1 MDYFILDHNNKPC
14 GPFTLYQL
22 RGMGLTR
29 KSYVWARGWDK
40 WVHAGDVEEINKY
53 VLHAPKATPTPES
66 SATESSAAERSA
78 AGRSAALSGQ
88 ETESSA
94 AGRSAAGRS
103 AALSGQET
111 KSSATPDAQET
122 GRSAA
127 GRSAAPSGQETK
139 SSATPSGQE
148 TKSSAAP
155 SGQETKSSATPDAQE
170 TESSAAPDAQE
181 TKSSAAPDAQETESS
196 AAPNG
201 QKAKKPASPN
211 SQKRLFACMAILF
224 VLVCL
229 LTSTNPNIFA
239 HRREARPVVEEAVE
253 ADISSGHSNTTDYP
267 NGTSVD
273 RIFDATLVYHNYYLF
288 STTTVQLRQTTHF
301 LSFGIL
307 GHVFTTSVGS
317 L

>member
-14 GPFTLYQL
+14 GPSTLFQL

-40 WVHAGDVEEINKY
+40 WIHAGDVEEINKY
-53 VLHAPKATPTPES
+53 VLHTPKATPTPERS
-66 SATESSAAERSA
+66 VAGSSAAE
-78 AGRSAALSGQ
+78 
-88 ETESSA
+88 
-94 AGRSAAGRS
+94 
-103 AALSGQET
+103 
-111 KSSATPDAQET
+111 
-122 GRSAA
+122 
-127 GRSAAPSGQETK
+127 RSAAPSGQETESSVAPNGQETESSTAK
-139 SSATPSGQE
+139 SSAPGRP
-148 TKSSAAP
+148 AAP
-155 SGQETKSSATPDAQE
+155 SGQKTKSSAT
-170 TESSAAPDAQE
+170 SS
-181 TKSSAAPDAQETESS
+181 
-196 AAPNG
+196 G
-201 QKAKKPASPN
+201 
-211 SQKRLFACMAILF
+211 QKRLFACMAILF

-239 HRREARPVVEEAVE
+239 HRREARPVVEEAVK
-253 ADISSGHSNTTDYP
+253 ADISSGPSNTTDYP

>member
-14 GPFTLYQL
+14 GPFTLFQL

-40 WVHAGDVEEINKY
+40 WIHAGDVEEINKY
-53 VLHAPKATPTPES
+53 VLHTPKATPTPES
-66 SATESSAAERSA
+66 SAGGSSAS
-78 AGRSAALSGQ
+78 
-88 ETESSA
+88 
-94 AGRSAAGRS
+94 
-103 AALSGQET
+103 
-111 KSSATPDAQET
+111 
-122 GRSAA
+122 
-127 GRSAAPSGQETK
+127 GRSAAPSGQETERSVAPNGQETESSTAK
-139 SSATPSGQE
+139 SSAPGRP
-148 TKSSAAP
+148 AAP
-155 SGQETKSSATPDAQE
+155 SGQKTKSSAT
-170 TESSAAPDAQE
+170 SS
-181 TKSSAAPDAQETESS
+181 
-196 AAPNG
+196 G
-201 QKAKKPASPN
+201 
-211 SQKRLFACMAILF
+211 QKRLFACMAILF

>member
-14 GPFTLYQL
+14 GPFTLFQL

-40 WVHAGDVEEINKY
+40 WIHAGDVEEINKY
-53 VLHAPKATPTPES
+53 VLHTPKATPTPERSVAES
-66 SATESSAAERSA
+66 SASRSSAAGSSAAE
-78 AGRSAALSGQ
+78 
-88 ETESSA
+88 
-94 AGRSAAGRS
+94 
-103 AALSGQET
+103 
-111 KSSATPDAQET
+111 
-122 GRSAA
+122 
-127 GRSAAPSGQETK
+127 RSAAPSGQETESSTAPNGPETESSTAK
-139 SSATPSGQE
+139 SSAPGRP
-148 TKSSAAP
+148 AAP
-155 SGQETKSSATPDAQE
+155 SGQKTKSSAT
-170 TESSAAPDAQE
+170 SS
-181 TKSSAAPDAQETESS
+181 
-196 AAPNG
+196 G
-201 QKAKKPASPN
+201 
-211 SQKRLFACMAILF
+211 QKRLFACMAILF

>member
-14 GPFTLYQL
+14 GPFTLFQL

-40 WVHAGDVEEINKY
+40 WIHAGDVEEINKY
-53 VLHAPKATPTPES
+53 VLHTPKATPTPES
-66 SATESSAAERSA
+66 SASRSYA
-78 AGRSAALSGQ
+78 SGS
-88 ETESSA
+88 T
-94 AGRSAAGRS
+94 
-103 AALSGQET
+103 
-111 KSSATPDAQET
+111 
-122 GRSAA
+122 
-127 GRSAAPSGQETK
+127 AAPSGQETE
-139 SSATPSGQE
+139 STAAPSGQE
-148 TKSSAAP
+148 AKSSAAGRSVAGGSAAP
-155 SGQETKSSATPDAQE
+155 SGQKNGSSATH
-170 TESSAAPDAQE
+170 S
-181 TKSSAAPDAQETESS
+181 
-196 AAPNG
+196 G
-201 QKAKKPASPN
+201 
-211 SQKRLFACMAILF
+211 QKRLFACMAILF
-224 VLVCL
+224 VLACL

>member
-40 WVHAGDVEEINKY
+40 WIHAGDVEEINKY
-53 VLHAPKATPTPES
+53 VLHTPKATPTPE
-66 SATESSAAERSA
+66 RSA
-78 AGRSAALSGQ
+78 AGSFVPERSASGS
-88 ETESSA
+88 T
-94 AGRSAAGRS
+94 
-103 AALSGQET
+103 
-111 KSSATPDAQET
+111 
-122 GRSAA
+122 
-127 GRSAAPSGQETK
+127 AAPSGQETK
-139 SSATPSGQE
+139 SSATERP
-148 TKSSAAP
+148 AAP
-155 SGQETKSSATPDAQE
+155 SGQETKGSAT
-170 TESSAAPDAQE
+170 SS
-181 TKSSAAPDAQETESS
+181 
-196 AAPNG
+196 G
-201 QKAKKPASPN
+201 
-211 SQKRLFACMAILF
+211 QKRLFACVAILF

>member
-14 GPFTLYQL
+14 GPFTLFQL

-40 WVHAGDVEEINKY
+40 WIHAGDVEEINKY
-53 VLHAPKATPTPES
+53 VLHTPKATPTPERS
-66 SATESSAAERSA
+66 VAESSASR
-78 AGRSAALSGQ
+78 
-88 ETESSA
+88 SSA
-94 AGRSAAGRS
+94 AG
-103 AALSGQET
+103 
-111 KSSATPDAQET
+111 
-122 GRSAA
+122 
-127 GRSAAPSGQETK
+127 
-139 SSATPSGQE
+139 
-148 TKSSAAP
+148 SSAAP
-155 SGQETKSSATPDAQE
+155 SGQETESSVAPNGQE
-170 TESSAAPDAQE
+170 TESSTAKSSAPGRPAAPSGQK
-181 TKSSAAPDAQETESS
+181 TKSSATSS
-196 AAPNG
+196 G
-201 QKAKKPASPN
+201 Q
-211 SQKRLFACMAILF
+211 QRLFACMAILF

>member
-14 GPFTLYQL
+14 GPFTLFQL

-40 WVHAGDVEEINKY
+40 WIHAGDVEEINKY
-53 VLHAPKATPTPES
+53 VLHTPTAAPTPE
-66 SATESSAAERSA
+66 RSV
-78 AGRSAALSGQ
+78 AGRSATPSGQ
-88 ETESSA
+88 ETNSSLA
-94 AGRSAAGRS
+94 RRSAAPN
-103 AALSGQET
+103 GQET
-111 KSSATPDAQET
+111 KSSAT
-122 GRSAA
+122 RS
-127 GRSAAPSGQETK
+127 SAAPSRQETEN
-139 SSATPSGQE
+139 SATPSGQE
-148 TKSSAAP
+148 TKSSAAH
-155 SGQETKSSATPDAQE
+155 SG
-170 TESSAAPDAQE
+170 
-181 TKSSAAPDAQETESS
+181 
-196 AAPNG
+196 
-201 QKAKKPASPN
+201 
-211 SQKRLFACMAILF
+211 QKRLFACMAILF

-253 ADISSGHSNTTDYP
+253 ADINSGHSNTTDYP

>member
-40 WVHAGDVEEINKY
+40 WIHAGDVEEINKY
-53 VLHAPKATPTPES
+53 VLHSPKATPTPERSVAES
-66 SATESSAAERSA
+66 SASRSSAAGSSAAE
-78 AGRSAALSGQ
+78 
-88 ETESSA
+88 
-94 AGRSAAGRS
+94 
-103 AALSGQET
+103 
-111 KSSATPDAQET
+111 
-122 GRSAA
+122 
-127 GRSAAPSGQETK
+127 RSAAPSGQETESSVAPNGQETESSTAK
-139 SSATPSGQE
+139 SSAPGRP
-148 TKSSAAP
+148 AAP
-155 SGQETKSSATPDAQE
+155 SGQKTKSSAT
-170 TESSAAPDAQE
+170 SS
-181 TKSSAAPDAQETESS
+181 
-196 AAPNG
+196 G
-201 QKAKKPASPN
+201 
-211 SQKRLFACMAILF
+211 QKRLFACMAILF

>member
-14 GPFTLYQL
+14 GPFTLFQL

-40 WVHAGDVEEINKY
+40 WIHAGDVEEINKY
-53 VLHAPKATPTPES
+53 VLHTPKAAPTPE
-66 SATESSAAERSA
+66 RSV
-78 AGRSAALSGQ
+78 AGRSATPSGQ
-88 ETESSA
+88 ETNSSLA
-94 AGRSAAGRS
+94 RRSAAPN
-103 AALSGQET
+103 GQET
-111 KSSATPDAQET
+111 KSSAT
-122 GRSAA
+122 RSSAA
-127 GRSAAPSGQETK
+127 PSRQDSENSAAPSGQETK
-139 SSATPSGQE
+139 SSAAHSG
-148 TKSSAAP
+148 
-155 SGQETKSSATPDAQE
+155 
-170 TESSAAPDAQE
+170 
-181 TKSSAAPDAQETESS
+181 
-196 AAPNG
+196 
-201 QKAKKPASPN
+201 
-211 SQKRLFACMAILF
+211 QKRLFACMAILF

-239 HRREARPVVEEAVE
+239 HRREARPVVEEAVA
-253 ADISSGHSNTTDYP
+253 ADINSGHSNTTDYP

>member
-14 GPFTLYQL
+14 GPFTLFQL

-40 WVHAGDVEEINKY
+40 WIHAGDVEEINKY
-53 VLHAPKATPTPES
+53 VLHTPKATPTPES
-66 SATESSAAERSA
+66 SASRSSAYGGSAAPSGQEAKSSVARRSA
-78 AGRSAALSGQ
+78 APN
-88 ETESSA
+88 
-94 AGRSAAGRS
+94 
-103 AALSGQET
+103 GQET
-111 KSSATPDAQET
+111 KSSAT
-122 GRSAA
+122 RS
-127 GRSAAPSGQETK
+127 SAAPSRQETEN
-139 SSATPSGQE
+139 SATPSGQE
-148 TKSSAAP
+148 TKSSVAS
-155 SGQETKSSATPDAQE
+155 SGQK
-170 TESSAAPDAQE
+170 
-181 TKSSAAPDAQETESS
+181 TKSSAAHS
-196 AAPNG
+196 G
-201 QKAKKPASPN
+201 
-211 SQKRLFACMAILF
+211 QKRLFACMAILF

-253 ADISSGHSNTTDYP
+253 ADINSGHSNTTDYP

>member
-40 WVHAGDVEEINKY
+40 WIHAGDVEEINKY
-53 VLHAPKATPTPES
+53 VLHTPKAAPTPE
-66 SATESSAAERSA
+66 RSV
-78 AGRSAALSGQ
+78 AGRSATPSGQ
-88 ETESSA
+88 ETNSSLA
-94 AGRSAAGRS
+94 RRSAAPN
-103 AALSGQET
+103 GQET
-111 KSSATPDAQET
+111 KSSAT
-122 GRSAA
+122 RS
-127 GRSAAPSGQETK
+127 SAAPSRQETEN
-139 SSATPSGQE
+139 SATPSGQE
-148 TKSSAAP
+148 TKSSATS
-155 SGQETKSSATPDAQE
+155 SG
-170 TESSAAPDAQE
+170 
-181 TKSSAAPDAQETESS
+181 
-196 AAPNG
+196 
-201 QKAKKPASPN
+201 
-211 SQKRLFACMAILF
+211 QKRLFACMAILF

-253 ADISSGHSNTTDYP
+253 ADINSGHSNTTDYP

>member
-14 GPFTLYQL
+14 GPFTLFQL

-40 WVHAGDVEEINKY
+40 WIHAGDVEEINKY
-53 VLHAPKATPTPES
+53 VLHTPKATPTPERS
-66 SATESSAAERSA
+66 VAESSA
-78 AGRSAALSGQ
+78 SGSSTP
-88 ETESSA
+88 ESFASRSSA
-94 AGRSAAGRS
+94 SGRPVAP
-103 AALSGQET
+103 SGQET
-111 KSSATPDAQET
+111 KSSA
-122 GRSAA
+122 A
-127 GRSAAPSGQETK
+127 GRPAAPSGQETK
-139 SSATPSGQE
+139 SSATSSG
-148 TKSSAAP
+148 
-155 SGQETKSSATPDAQE
+155 
-170 TESSAAPDAQE
+170 
-181 TKSSAAPDAQETESS
+181 
-196 AAPNG
+196 
-201 QKAKKPASPN
+201 
-211 SQKRLFACMAILF
+211 QKRLFACMAILF

>member
-14 GPFTLYQL
+14 GPFTLFQL

-40 WVHAGDVEEINKY
+40 WIHAGDVEEINKY
-53 VLHAPKATPTPES
+53 VLHTPKAIPTPES
-66 SATESSAAERSA
+66 SAPESSAY
-78 AGRSAALSGQ
+78 GG
-88 ETESSA
+88 
-94 AGRSAAGRS
+94 
-103 AALSGQET
+103 
-111 KSSATPDAQET
+111 
-122 GRSAA
+122 
-127 GRSAAPSGQETK
+127 SAAPSGQETER
-139 SSATPSGQE
+139 SVAPNGQE
-148 TKSSAAP
+148 TESSTAKSSDAP
-155 SGQETKSSATPDAQE
+155 SGQEAKSSAPGR
-170 TESSAAPDAQE
+170 P
-181 TKSSAAPDAQETESS
+181 

-201 QKAKKPASPN
+201 QKTKSSATS
-211 SQKRLFACMAILF
+211 SGQKRLFACMAILF

>member
-14 GPFTLYQL
+14 GPFTLFQL

-40 WVHAGDVEEINKY
+40 WIHAGDVEEINKY
-53 VLHAPKATPTPES
+53 VLHTPKAAPTPES
-66 SATESSAAERSA
+66 SAPESSASRRSA
-78 AGRSAALSGQ
+78 APSGQEAKSSVARRSAAPN
-88 ETESSA
+88 
-94 AGRSAAGRS
+94 
-103 AALSGQET
+103 GQET
-111 KSSATPDAQET
+111 KSSAT
-122 GRSAA
+122 RS
-127 GRSAAPSGQETK
+127 SAAPSRQETEN
-139 SSATPSGQE
+139 SATPSGQE
-148 TKSSAAP
+148 TKSSATSSGQKAKSSAARSFAAP
-155 SGQETKSSATPDAQE
+155 NGQETKSSAT
-170 TESSAAPDAQE
+170 SS
-181 TKSSAAPDAQETESS
+181 
-196 AAPNG
+196 G
-201 QKAKKPASPN
+201 
-211 SQKRLFACMAILF
+211 QKRLFACMAILF

>member
-40 WVHAGDVEEINKY
+40 WIHAGDVEEINKY
-53 VLHAPKATPTPES
+53 VLHSPKATPTPES
-66 SATESSAAERSA
+66 FAPESSAY
-78 AGRSAALSGQ
+78 G
-88 ETESSA
+88 SSA
-94 AGRSAAGRS
+94 SR
-103 AALSGQET
+103 
-111 KSSATPDAQET
+111 
-122 GRSAA
+122 
-127 GRSAAPSGQETK
+127 
-139 SSATPSGQE
+139 
-148 TKSSAAP
+148 SSAAP
-155 SGQETKSSATPDAQE
+155 SGQETKSSATR
-170 TESSAAPDAQE
+170 SSAAPSRQETENSATPSGQE
-181 TKSSAAPDAQETESS
+181 TKSSAAHS
-196 AAPNG
+196 G
-201 QKAKKPASPN
+201 
-211 SQKRLFACMAILF
+211 QKRLFACMAILF

-253 ADISSGHSNTTDYP
+253 ADINSGHSNTTDYP

>member
-53 VLHAPKATPTPES
+53 VLHAPKATPTPD
-66 SATESSAAERSA
+66 SSAA
-78 AGRSAALSGQ
+78 G
-88 ETESSA
+88 SSA
-94 AGRSAAGRS
+94 AGRSAVGRS
-103 AALSGQET
+103 AAPSGQEAKRSAAPSGQEA

-122 GRSAA
+122 
-127 GRSAAPSGQETK
+127 K
-139 SSATPSGQE
+139 SSATGRSAVG
-148 TKSSAAP
+148 SSAAP
-155 SGQETKSSATPDAQE
+155 SGQETMSSATPDAQE
-170 TESSAAPDAQE
+170 TKRPATPDAQE
-181 TKSSAAPDAQETESS
+181 TMSSATPSS
-196 AAPNG
+196 H
-201 QKAKKPASPN
+201 
-211 SQKRLFACMAILF
+211 KRLFVCLAILF
-224 VLVCL
+224 ALVCL

-267 NGTSVD
+267 NGISVD

>member
-14 GPFTLYQL
+14 GPFTLFQL

-40 WVHAGDVEEINKY
+40 WIHAGDVEEINKY
-53 VLHAPKATPTPES
+53 VLHTPKATPTPDRSVAGS
-66 SATESSAAERSA
+66 STS
-78 AGRSAALSGQ
+78 
-88 ETESSA
+88 
-94 AGRSAAGRS
+94 
-103 AALSGQET
+103 
-111 KSSATPDAQET
+111 
-122 GRSAA
+122 
-127 GRSAAPSGQETK
+127 GRSAAPSGQETESSTAGSSAARSSAAGSSAAGSSAAPSRQENG

-148 TKSSAAP
+148 TKSSATH
-155 SGQETKSSATPDAQE
+155 SG
-170 TESSAAPDAQE
+170 
-181 TKSSAAPDAQETESS
+181 
-196 AAPNG
+196 
-201 QKAKKPASPN
+201 
-211 SQKRLFACMAILF
+211 QKRLFACMAILF

>member
-14 GPFTLYQL
+14 GPFTLFQL

-40 WVHAGDVEEINKY
+40 WIHAGDVEEINKY
-53 VLHAPKATPTPES
+53 VLHSPKATPTPES
-66 SATESSAAERSA
+66 SAAGSSIAGRSAAPSGQEIESSAAE
-78 AGRSAALSGQ
+78 
-88 ETESSA
+88 SSA
-94 AGRSAAGRS
+94 APN
-103 AALSGQET
+103 GQET
-111 KSSATPDAQET
+111 KSSA
-122 GRSAA
+122 A
-127 GRSAAPSGQETK
+127 GRPAAPSGQETK
-139 SSATPSGQE
+139 SSATSSG
-148 TKSSAAP
+148 
-155 SGQETKSSATPDAQE
+155 
-170 TESSAAPDAQE
+170 
-181 TKSSAAPDAQETESS
+181 
-196 AAPNG
+196 
-201 QKAKKPASPN
+201 
-211 SQKRLFACMAILF
+211 QKRLFACVAILF

>member
-14 GPFTLYQL
+14 GPFTLFQL

-40 WVHAGDVEEINKY
+40 WIHAGDVEEINKY
-53 VLHAPKATPTPES
+53 VLHTPKATPTPERS
-66 SATESSAAERSA
+66 VAESFVPERSA
-78 AGRSAALSGQ
+78 AGISASRSSASGSTAAPSSQ
-88 ETESSA
+88 EAKSSA
-94 AGRSAAGRS
+94 AGSSVAG
-103 AALSGQET
+103 
-111 KSSATPDAQET
+111 SSAP
-122 GRSAA
+122 GR
-127 GRSAAPSGQETK
+127 P
-139 SSATPSGQE
+139 
-148 TKSSAAP
+148 
-155 SGQETKSSATPDAQE
+155 
-170 TESSAAPDAQE
+170 
-181 TKSSAAPDAQETESS
+181 

-201 QKAKKPASPN
+201 QEAKRSATS
-211 SQKRLFACMAILF
+211 SGQKRLFACMAILF

>member
-14 GPFTLYQL
+14 GPFTLFQL

-40 WVHAGDVEEINKY
+40 WIHAGDVEEINKY
-53 VLHAPKATPTPES
+53 VLHTPKATPTPES
-66 SATESSAAERSA
+66 SAS
-78 AGRSAALSGQ
+78 
-88 ETESSA
+88 
-94 AGRSAAGRS
+94 GRSAAGSS
-103 AALSGQET
+103 AAPNGQET
-111 KSSATPDAQET
+111 KSSAAGRPAAPSGQET
-122 GRSAA
+122 ERSAA
-127 GRSAAPSGQETK
+127 GSSAALCGQETKSSAAERPAAPSGQETK
-139 SSATPSGQE
+139 SSATSSG
-148 TKSSAAP
+148 
-155 SGQETKSSATPDAQE
+155 
-170 TESSAAPDAQE
+170 
-181 TKSSAAPDAQETESS
+181 
-196 AAPNG
+196 
-201 QKAKKPASPN
+201 
-211 SQKRLFACMAILF
+211 QKRLFACMAILF

>member
-14 GPFTLYQL
+14 GPFTLFQL

-40 WVHAGDVEEINKY
+40 WIHAGDVEEINKY
-53 VLHAPKATPTPES
+53 VLHTPKVTPTPES
-66 SATESSAAERSA
+66 SAGGSSAAPSGQETERSVA
-78 AGRSAALSGQ
+78 PNGQ

-94 AGRSAAGRS
+94 AG
-103 AALSGQET
+103 
-111 KSSATPDAQET
+111 
-122 GRSAA
+122 
-127 GRSAAPSGQETK
+127 
-139 SSATPSGQE
+139 
-148 TKSSAAP
+148 SSAAP
-155 SGQETKSSATPDAQE
+155 SGQETKSSA
-170 TESSAAPDAQE
+170 
-181 TKSSAAPDAQETESS
+181 
-196 AAPNG
+196 APNG
-201 QKAKKPASPN
+201 QKAKSSAAGS
-211 SQKRLFACMAILF
+211 SATHSGQKRLFACMAILF

>member
-14 GPFTLYQL
+14 GPFTLFQL

-40 WVHAGDVEEINKY
+40 WIHAGDVEEINKY
-53 VLHAPKATPTPES
+53 VLHTPKATPTSESFAPES
-66 SATESSAAERSA
+66 SAYGSSASRSSAAGCSVAGSSA
-78 AGRSAALSGQ
+78 APSGQ

-94 AGRSAAGRS
+94 AGRP
-103 AALSGQET
+103 AALSEQET
-111 KSSATPDAQET
+111 KSSAP
-122 GRSAA
+122 GRP
-127 GRSAAPSGQETK
+127 AAPSGQKTK
-139 SSATPSGQE
+139 SSATSSG
-148 TKSSAAP
+148 
-155 SGQETKSSATPDAQE
+155 
-170 TESSAAPDAQE
+170 
-181 TKSSAAPDAQETESS
+181 
-196 AAPNG
+196 
-201 QKAKKPASPN
+201 
-211 SQKRLFACMAILF
+211 QKRLFACMAILF

>member
-14 GPFTLYQL
+14 GPFTLFQL

-40 WVHAGDVEEINKY
+40 WIHAGDVEEINKY
-53 VLHAPKATPTPES
+53 VLHTPKAAPTPE
-66 SATESSAAERSA
+66 RSV
-78 AGRSAALSGQ
+78 AGR
-88 ETESSA
+88 
-94 AGRSAAGRS
+94 
-103 AALSGQET
+103 
-111 KSSATPDAQET
+111 
-122 GRSAA
+122 
-127 GRSAAPSGQETK
+127 
-139 SSATPSGQE
+139 SATPSGQE
-148 TKSSAAP
+148 TKSSAAH
-155 SGQETKSSATPDAQE
+155 SG
-170 TESSAAPDAQE
+170 
-181 TKSSAAPDAQETESS
+181 
-196 AAPNG
+196 
-201 QKAKKPASPN
+201 
-211 SQKRLFACMAILF
+211 QKRLFACMAILF

-253 ADISSGHSNTTDYP
+253 ADINSGHSNTTDYP

>member
-14 GPFTLYQL
+14 GPFTLFQL

-40 WVHAGDVEEINKY
+40 WIHAGDVEEINKY
-53 VLHAPKATPTPES
+53 VLHTPKAAPTPE
-66 SATESSAAERSA
+66 RSV
-78 AGRSAALSGQ
+78 AGRSATPSGQ
-88 ETESSA
+88 ETNSSLARRFA
-94 AGRSAAGRS
+94 APN
-103 AALSGQET
+103 GQET
-111 KSSATPDAQET
+111 KSSAT
-122 GRSAA
+122 RS
-127 GRSAAPSGQETK
+127 SAAPSRQETVN
-139 SSATPSGQE
+139 SATPSRQETENSATPSGQE
-148 TKSSAAP
+148 TKSSAAH
-155 SGQETKSSATPDAQE
+155 SG
-170 TESSAAPDAQE
+170 
-181 TKSSAAPDAQETESS
+181 
-196 AAPNG
+196 
-201 QKAKKPASPN
+201 
-211 SQKRLFACMAILF
+211 QKRLFACMAILF

>member
-40 WVHAGDVEEINKY
+40 WIHAGDVEEINKY
-53 VLHAPKATPTPES
+53 VLHSPKATPTPES
-66 SATESSAAERSA
+66 SASR
-78 AGRSAALSGQ
+78 
-88 ETESSA
+88 
-94 AGRSAAGRS
+94 
-103 AALSGQET
+103 
-111 KSSATPDAQET
+111 
-122 GRSAA
+122 
-127 GRSAAPSGQETK
+127 RSAAPSGQETER
-139 SSATPSGQE
+139 SVAPNGQE
-148 TKSSAAP
+148 TKSSTAKSSAAP
-155 SGQETKSSATPDAQE
+155 SGQEAKSSAPGR
-170 TESSAAPDAQE
+170 P
-181 TKSSAAPDAQETESS
+181 

-201 QKAKKPASPN
+201 QKTKSSATS
-211 SQKRLFACMAILF
+211 SGQKRLFACMAILF

>member
-14 GPFTLYQL
+14 GPFTLFQL

-40 WVHAGDVEEINKY
+40 WIHAGDVEEINKY
-53 VLHAPKATPTPES
+53 VLHTPKATPTPERS
-66 SATESSAAERSA
+66 VAESSA
-78 AGRSAALSGQ
+78 SGSSTP
-88 ETESSA
+88 ESFASRSSA
-94 AGRSAAGRS
+94 SGRPVAP
-103 AALSGQET
+103 SGQET
-111 KSSATPDAQET
+111 KSSA
-122 GRSAA
+122 A
-127 GRSAAPSGQETK
+127 GRPAAPSGQETK
-139 SSATPSGQE
+139 SSAAG
-148 TKSSAAP
+148 SSAAP
-155 SGQETKSSATPDAQE
+155 SGQETKSSAAGRP
-170 TESSAAPDAQE
+170 AAPSGQE
-181 TKSSAAPDAQETESS
+181 TKSSATSS
-196 AAPNG
+196 G
-201 QKAKKPASPN
+201 
-211 SQKRLFACMAILF
+211 QKRLFACMAILF

>member
-40 WVHAGDVEEINKY
+40 WIHAGDVEEINKY
-53 VLHAPKATPTPES
+53 VLHTPKATPTPE
-66 SATESSAAERSA
+66 RSA
-78 AGRSAALSGQ
+78 AGSFVP
-88 ETESSA
+88 E
-94 AGRSAAGRS
+94 
-103 AALSGQET
+103 
-111 KSSATPDAQET
+111 
-122 GRSAA
+122 
-127 GRSAAPSGQETK
+127 RSAAPSGQETK
-139 SSATPSGQE
+139 SSATERP
-148 TKSSAAP
+148 AAP
-155 SGQETKSSATPDAQE
+155 SGQETKSSAAH
-170 TESSAAPDAQE
+170 S
-181 TKSSAAPDAQETESS
+181 
-196 AAPNG
+196 G
-201 QKAKKPASPN
+201 
-211 SQKRLFACMAILF
+211 QKRLFACMAILF

>member
-14 GPFTLYQL
+14 GPFTLFQL

-40 WVHAGDVEEINKY
+40 WIHAGDVEEINKY
-53 VLHAPKATPTPES
+53 VLHTPKATPTPERSVAES
-66 SATESSAAERSA
+66 SASRSSAAGSSAAE
-78 AGRSAALSGQ
+78 
-88 ETESSA
+88 
-94 AGRSAAGRS
+94 
-103 AALSGQET
+103 
-111 KSSATPDAQET
+111 
-122 GRSAA
+122 
-127 GRSAAPSGQETK
+127 RSAAPSGQETESSVAPNGQETESSTAK
-139 SSATPSGQE
+139 SSAPGRP
-148 TKSSAAP
+148 AAP
-155 SGQETKSSATPDAQE
+155 SGQKTKSSAT
-170 TESSAAPDAQE
+170 SS
-181 TKSSAAPDAQETESS
+181 
-196 AAPNG
+196 G
-201 QKAKKPASPN
+201 
-211 SQKRLFACMAILF
+211 QKRLFACMAILF

-267 NGTSVD
+267 NGTSED

>member
-14 GPFTLYQL
+14 GPFTLFQL

-40 WVHAGDVEEINKY
+40 WIHAGDVEEINKY
-53 VLHAPKATPTPES
+53 VLHTPKAIPTPERSVAGS
-66 SATESSAAERSA
+66 STTERSA
-78 AGRSAALSGQ
+78 AG
-88 ETESSA
+88 SSA
-94 AGRSAAGRS
+94 SR
-103 AALSGQET
+103 
-111 KSSATPDAQET
+111 SSASES
-122 GRSAA
+122 SAA
-127 GRSAAPSGQETK
+127 GRSAAPSGQETESSVAPNGQETESSTAK
-139 SSATPSGQE
+139 SSSPGRPAAPSGQK
-148 TKSSAAP
+148 TKSSAAH
-155 SGQETKSSATPDAQE
+155 SG
-170 TESSAAPDAQE
+170 
-181 TKSSAAPDAQETESS
+181 
-196 AAPNG
+196 
-201 QKAKKPASPN
+201 
-211 SQKRLFACMAILF
+211 QKRLFACMAILF

>member
-14 GPFTLYQL
+14 GPFTLFQL

-40 WVHAGDVEEINKY
+40 WIHAGDVEEINKY
-53 VLHAPKATPTPES
+53 VLHTPKATPTPERS
-66 SATESSAAERSA
+66 VAESSAS
-78 AGRSAALSGQ
+78 
-88 ETESSA
+88 
-94 AGRSAAGRS
+94 
-103 AALSGQET
+103 
-111 KSSATPDAQET
+111 
-122 GRSAA
+122 
-127 GRSAAPSGQETK
+127 GRSAAPSGQETER
-139 SSATPSGQE
+139 SVAPNGQE
-148 TKSSAAP
+148 TESSAAGSSAAP
-155 SGQETKSSATPDAQE
+155 SGQETEGT
-170 TESSAAPDAQE
+170 
-181 TKSSAAPDAQETESS
+181 

-201 QKAKKPASPN
+201 QKAKSSAAPNGQEAKSSVASSSQKTKSSAAGRFAAPN
-211 SQKRLFACMAILF
+211 GQETKSSAAHSGQKRLFACMAILF

>member
-14 GPFTLYQL
+14 GPFTLFQL

-40 WVHAGDVEEINKY
+40 WIHAGDVEEINKY
-53 VLHAPKATPTPES
+53 VLHTPKATPTPES
-66 SATESSAAERSA
+66 SASRSSAY
-78 AGRSAALSGQ
+78 GG
-88 ETESSA
+88 
-94 AGRSAAGRS
+94 
-103 AALSGQET
+103 
-111 KSSATPDAQET
+111 
-122 GRSAA
+122 
-127 GRSAAPSGQETK
+127 SAAPSGQEAK
-139 SSATPSGQE
+139 SSVASSGKK
-148 TKSSAAP
+148 TKSSAAH
-155 SGQETKSSATPDAQE
+155 SG
-170 TESSAAPDAQE
+170 
-181 TKSSAAPDAQETESS
+181 
-196 AAPNG
+196 
-201 QKAKKPASPN
+201 
-211 SQKRLFACMAILF
+211 QKRLFACMAILF

-253 ADISSGHSNTTDYP
+253 ADINSGHSNTTDYP

>member
-14 GPFTLYQL
+14 GPFTLFQL

-40 WVHAGDVEEINKY
+40 WIHAGDVEEINKY
-53 VLHAPKATPTPES
+53 VLHTPKATPTPERSVAES
-66 SATESSAAERSA
+66 SASRSSAAGSSAAE
-78 AGRSAALSGQ
+78 
-88 ETESSA
+88 
-94 AGRSAAGRS
+94 
-103 AALSGQET
+103 
-111 KSSATPDAQET
+111 
-122 GRSAA
+122 
-127 GRSAAPSGQETK
+127 RSAAPSGQETESTAAPNGQKAK
-139 SSATPSGQE
+139 SSAAPNGQEAKSSVASSSQKTKSSAAGRFAAPNGQE
-148 TKSSAAP
+148 TKSSAAH
-155 SGQETKSSATPDAQE
+155 SG
-170 TESSAAPDAQE
+170 
-181 TKSSAAPDAQETESS
+181 
-196 AAPNG
+196 
-201 QKAKKPASPN
+201 
-211 SQKRLFACMAILF
+211 QKRLFACMAILF

>member
-14 GPFTLYQL
+14 GPFTLFQL

-29 KSYVWARGWDK
+29 KSYVWARGWDE
-40 WVHAGDVEEINKY
+40 WIHAGDVEEINKY
-53 VLHAPKATPTPES
+53 VLHTPKATPTSES
-66 SATESSAAERSA
+66 FAAGSSVPERSA
-78 AGRSAALSGQ
+78 SGSTAAPSGQ
-88 ETESSA
+88 ET
-94 AGRSAAGRS
+94 GR
-103 AALSGQET
+103 L
-111 KSSATPDAQET
+111 
-122 GRSAA
+122 AA

-139 SSATPSGQE
+139 SSAAGRP
-148 TKSSAAP
+148 AAP
-155 SGQETKSSATPDAQE
+155 SGQETKSSATERP
-170 TESSAAPDAQE
+170 AAPSGQE
-181 TKSSAAPDAQETESS
+181 TKGSATSS
-196 AAPNG
+196 G
-201 QKAKKPASPN
+201 
-211 SQKRLFACMAILF
+211 QKRLFACVAILF

>member
-14 GPFTLYQL
+14 GPFTLFQL

-40 WVHAGDVEEINKY
+40 WIHAGDVEEINKY
-53 VLHAPKATPTPES
+53 VLHTPKATPTPERSVAES
-66 SATESSAAERSA
+66 SASRSSAAGSSAAE
-78 AGRSAALSGQ
+78 
-88 ETESSA
+88 
-94 AGRSAAGRS
+94 
-103 AALSGQET
+103 
-111 KSSATPDAQET
+111 
-122 GRSAA
+122 
-127 GRSAAPSGQETK
+127 RSAAPSGQETESSVAPNGQETESSTAK
-139 SSATPSGQE
+139 SSAPGRP
-148 TKSSAAP
+148 AAP
-155 SGQETKSSATPDAQE
+155 SGQKTKSSAT
-170 TESSAAPDAQE
+170 SS
-181 TKSSAAPDAQETESS
+181 
-196 AAPNG
+196 G
-201 QKAKKPASPN
+201 Q
-211 SQKRLFACMAILF
+211 QRLFACMAILF

>member
-14 GPFTLYQL
+14 GPFTLFQL

-40 WVHAGDVEEINKY
+40 WIHAGDVEEINKY
-53 VLHAPKATPTPES
+53 VLHTPKATPTS
-66 SATESSAAERSA
+66 ERSA
-78 AGRSAALSGQ
+78 SR
-88 ETESSA
+88 SSA
-94 AGRSAAGRS
+94 S
-103 AALSGQET
+103 
-111 KSSATPDAQET
+111 
-122 GRSAA
+122 

-139 SSATPSGQE
+139 SSASKSSAAGCSVAG
-148 TKSSAAP
+148 SSAAP
-155 SGQETKSSATPDAQE
+155 SGQET
-170 TESSAAPDAQE
+170 ESSAAGRPAALSEQE
-181 TKSSAAPDAQETESS
+181 TKSSAPGRPAAPSGQKTKSS
-196 AAPNG
+196 AAHSG
-201 QKAKKPASPN
+201 
-211 SQKRLFACMAILF
+211 QKRLFACMAILF

>member
-40 WVHAGDVEEINKY
+40 WIHAGDVEEINKY
-53 VLHAPKATPTPES
+53 VLHSPKATPTPES
-66 SATESSAAERSA
+66 SASR
-78 AGRSAALSGQ
+78 
-88 ETESSA
+88 
-94 AGRSAAGRS
+94 
-103 AALSGQET
+103 
-111 KSSATPDAQET
+111 
-122 GRSAA
+122 
-127 GRSAAPSGQETK
+127 RSAAPSGQETERSVAPNGQESK
-139 SSATPSGQE
+139 SSTA
-148 TKSSAAP
+148 KSSAAP
-155 SGQETKSSATPDAQE
+155 SGQEAKSSAPGR
-170 TESSAAPDAQE
+170 P
-181 TKSSAAPDAQETESS
+181 

-201 QKAKKPASPN
+201 QKTKSSATS
-211 SQKRLFACMAILF
+211 SGQKRLFACMAILF

>member
-14 GPFTLYQL
+14 GPFTLFQL

-40 WVHAGDVEEINKY
+40 WIHAGDVEEINKY
-53 VLHAPKATPTPES
+53 VLHTPKATPTPERSVAES
-66 SATESSAAERSA
+66 SASRSSAAGSSAAE
-78 AGRSAALSGQ
+78 
-88 ETESSA
+88 
-94 AGRSAAGRS
+94 
-103 AALSGQET
+103 
-111 KSSATPDAQET
+111 
-122 GRSAA
+122 
-127 GRSAAPSGQETK
+127 RSAAPSGQETESSVAPNGQETESSTAK
-139 SSATPSGQE
+139 SSAPGRP
-148 TKSSAAP
+148 AAP
-155 SGQETKSSATPDAQE
+155 SGQKTKSSAT
-170 TESSAAPDAQE
+170 SS
-181 TKSSAAPDAQETESS
+181 
-196 AAPNG
+196 G
-201 QKAKKPASPN
+201 
-211 SQKRLFACMAILF
+211 QKRLFACMAILF

>member
-14 GPFTLYQL
+14 GPFTLFQL

-40 WVHAGDVEEINKY
+40 WIHAGDVEEINKY
-53 VLHAPKATPTPES
+53 VLHSPKATPTPE
-66 SATESSAAERSA
+66 
-78 AGRSAALSGQ
+78 
-88 ETESSA
+88 
-94 AGRSAAGRS
+94 
-103 AALSGQET
+103 
-111 KSSATPDAQET
+111 
-122 GRSAA
+122 
-127 GRSAAPSGQETK
+127 RSAAPSGQETER
-139 SSATPSGQE
+139 SVAPNGQE
-148 TKSSAAP
+148 TKNSTAKSSAAP
-155 SGQETKSSATPDAQE
+155 SGQEAKSSAPGR
-170 TESSAAPDAQE
+170 P
-181 TKSSAAPDAQETESS
+181 

-201 QKAKKPASPN
+201 QKTKSSATS
-211 SQKRLFACMAILF
+211 SGQKRLFACMAILF